1 MFGFETVASTS
12 GLIVGVL
19 CGLVPLG
26 AGAYYNQWRIGIM
39 GWFACAISG
48 FACGF
53 LGGVPMIIMA
63 TSVVISYAYV
73 NRQDPFTSRM
83 SLDEVDFEE
92 TTTEFALR
100 QMAAL
105 GNSLRSTTKMLVRN
119 KGGFIGFIGIMFFI
133 SMSVFGPLFVEY
145 EGRPQMDRRE
155 AGASSLF
162 QPPSEEFPLGLDWQ
176 GRDILSHIVWGG
188 QNLIITSVQA
198 GIMSTVLAVVLGS
211 IAGLAGGI
219 VDQLLSALSNFIL
232 TIPRFP
238 LLLVLAS
245 VLTFDSNFMLAVLLA
260 VLSWPGLM
268 RAVRAQV
275 LSLRERDYVEAA
287 IALDLGLWHIIYR
300 EVFPNMISYIAI
312 NMIFS
317 ISGAMYAIVG
327 LVILGMVPL
336 AEPDWGVMIWNA
348 ERMGSFFNP
357 DALMMA
363 LAPIMSIALFQLSLV
378 LFTRSLEEIFN
389 PRLRSGL

>member
-63 TSVVISYAYV
+63 TSVVISHAYV

-155 AGASSLF
+155 VGASSLF